1 MSDLDLCFLSATEA
15 LARFRAHSLSPVEL
29 CQALIARNEAV
40 NPRLNALTDT
50 YFDEALAQARKAE
63 ARYRNPRSGRARPLE
78 GLTLAVKD
86 FHSVKGR
93 RTTYGSRIYADFK
106 PNNTAPTVERLLA
119 AGALLFSRTTTPE
132 FAHCGITTSPLWGV
146 TRNPW
151 NTDCT
156 PGGSSGGA
164 GAVMAAGL
172 ATLADGTDGG
182 GSCRIPAAFSGVVGY
197 KPPFGRNPLD
207 REHPLENMLHYG
219 PLTRTVADAALMQ
232 NVMSGQ
238 HVADQCSLREKL
250 VLPEVFPSVKGMKIA
265 FSMDL
270 GYYQVAPDVQRN
282 TREMVRALK
291 RLGAKVEE
299 VDLGWNYGVLD
310 AWMTRWQGIFADIGG
325 PLLPRWRYEM
335 TPFCVTLVE
344 NGLRQAAD
352 RFYHTNVTRGEMYS
366 RLGPVLEKYEAL
378 VSPTL
383 ALSSLPADHDSGGNS
398 LTINGTR
405 VPDYLGWALTYPFN
419 LMAWCPAMSIPSGF
433 GDQDTP
439 TGLQIVGRTF
449 DDMNVFRIAAALE
462 RARPWLGRRPAL

>member
-1 MSDLDLCFLSATEA
+1 MSDLNICYLTASEA
-15 LARFRAHSLSPVEL
+15 LRRFKDRTLSPVEL
-29 CQALIARNEAV
+29 LQAYLARAEEIKDTV
-40 NPRLNALTDT
+40 NGFTAL
-50 YFDEALAQARKAE
+50 YAEEALSEARKAE
-63 ARYRNPRSGRARPLE
+63 ARYAADAGDLRPLE
-78 GLTLAVKD
+78 GLPTGIKD
-86 FHSVKGR
+86 ENNIEGKV
-93 RTTYGSRIYADFK
+93 TTFGSLIYKDNVATSTT
-106 PNNTAPTVERLLA
+106 PVVQRLLD
-119 AGALLFSRTTTPE
+119 AGVVVHGRTTTPE
-132 FAHCGITTSPLWGV
+132 FSSEGFTHSRLWGV

-219 PLTRTVADAALMQ
+219 PITRTVGDAALMQ

-270 GYYQVAPDVQRN
+270 GYYEVAPDVQRN

-310 AWMTRWQGIFADIGG
+310 AWMTRWQGIFADIGR

-335 TPFCVTLVE
+335 TPFCVTLIE
-344 NGLRQAAD
+344 NGLGQAAD
-352 RFYHTNVTRGEMYS
+352 RFYHTNVTRGEMYT
-366 RLGPVLEKYEAL
+366 RLGPLLENYEAL
-378 VSPTL
+378 VCPTL

-398 LTINGTR
+398 LTINGRR

-439 TGLQIVGRTF
+439 TGLQIVGRTY
-449 DDMNVFRIAAALE
+449 DDANVFRIAAALE